1 MRGSHFL
8 LLIFMCAIALPLGW
22 RFWTDYRTQS
32 EERRIMVAEKIL
44 VRKLEVYQIANG
56 RYPDSIEALSFTNST
71 IEKQVL
77 PDIQQLSY
85 QRNGSGYILKYDS
98 LFGFHS
104 LVQGGSQ

>member
-22 RFWTDYRTQS
+22 RVFTDYRTQS

-56 RYPDSIEALSFTNST
+56 HPTAQLPAQRFRLYIEIRQPLWFSFPRARR
-71 IEKQVL
+71 QPV
-77 PDIQQLSY
+77 
-85 QRNGSGYILKYDS
+85 R
-98 LFGFHS
+98 
-104 LVQGGSQ
+104 